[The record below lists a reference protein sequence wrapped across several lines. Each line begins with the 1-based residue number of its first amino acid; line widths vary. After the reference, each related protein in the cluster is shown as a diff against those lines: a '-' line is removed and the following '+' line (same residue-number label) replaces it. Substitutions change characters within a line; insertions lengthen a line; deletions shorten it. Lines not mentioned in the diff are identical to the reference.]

1 MTLNC
6 KSESTDCVGEDV
18 AAHLNEVIG
27 TLERYI
33 DVTAGFGFGLAAE
46 LLRMAR
52 LDLLMRL
59 YGISDE
65 ELEAFREALDN
76 AKNTDPENEAA
87 LRKGGHVAD
96 QAKLTLVTRKQTSGK
111 AGGSP

>member
-1 MTLNC
+1 MTLDGKNGG
-6 KSESTDCVGEDV
+6 TVCVGDDM
-18 AAHLNEVIG
+18 AAQLNEVIG
-27 TLERYI
+27 TLERTI
-33 DVTAGFGFGLAAE
+33 DVTAGLGLDTAAA

-52 LDLLMRL
+52 LDVLMRR

-76 AKNTDPENEAA
+76 PKNTDPENEAA

-111 AGGSP
+111 AGGSS

>member
-33 DVTAGFGFGLAAE
+33 DVTAGFGLGLAAE

-65 ELEAFREALDN
+65 ELQALREALDDPKKAGSKNKTSLRTGSSISRDKN
-76 AKNTDPENEAA
+76 AK
-87 LRKGGHVAD
+87 R
-96 QAKLTLVTRKQTSGK
+96 R
-111 AGGSP
+111 